1 MIETIN
7 EIAVYR
13 VTEAGA
19 PLGSSASASDLIGE
33 MYGQGADA
41 IFIPARR
48 LDPEFFRL
56 GSGLAGEFM
65 QKLQNYGYRIAIVGD
80 IEVFLKRSRP
90 LRAFVLESNR
100 RGQHVF
106 VQDEAELAAKLRA
119 M

>member
-1 MIETIN
+1 MTETIN
-7 EIAVYR
+7 GIAVYL

-33 MYGQGADA
+33 MYGQGADV

-56 GSGLAGEFM
+56 GSGVAGEFM

-80 IEVFLKRSRP
+80 IEVFLKRSEP
-90 LRAFVLESNR
+90 LRAFVFESNR
-100 RGQHVF
+100 RGQHLF
-106 VQDEAELAAKLRA
+106 VRDEPQLRE
-119 M
+119 MLRSM